1 MSVVSR
7 NNERLQMEQ
16 DLQQQFENKTSEMI
30 EWIKIFKNKNI
41 IFKIKWAEQ
50 E

>member
-1 MSVVSR
+1 MFLNTLRLKKMSVVSR

-30 EWIKIFKNKNI
+30 E
-41 IFKIKWAEQ
+41 
-50 E
+50 